1 MNEIS
6 IITPV
11 YNEQHNI
18 APFVSKIKE
27 VMKRINKSYE
37 LIFIL
42 DPGNDN
48 TENIILEEIQKNN
61 NIKLIINSR
70 RFGQPASM
78 FAGLENSNGKYMVF
92 IDVDLQD
99 PPELIE
105 EMYNAINQNNNDV
118 VLAQRTNKL
127 KENIIRKN
135 IATLGYYIISKLS
148 DTYIPK
154 NVGEFRM
161 ISRRVSDKLIEM
173 QDFDFF
179 LRGIVSFVGFK
190 QKIIQFE
197 RPERKVGNTK
207 YNPYTGSIKIGLNG
221 IFSYSSKP
229 LHIIT
234 ITSTISF
241 ALSTIVFI
249 LYMMLTLLD
258 LFVFKYQFFIIT
270 LILVVS
276 SAIFFSIGIISEYL
290 ARLIPKIK
298 QRPIYIIDKKI
309 NFK

>member
-6 IITPV
+6 LVTPV
-11 YNEQHNI
+11 YNEQNNI
-18 APFVSKIKE
+18 VPFVKKIEE
-27 VMKRINKSYE
+27 VMKRINQSYE

-48 TENIILEEIQKNN
+48 TENIILEEIQKNK

-78 FAGLENSNGKYMVF
+78 LAGLENSNGKYIVF

-105 EMYNAINQNNNDV
+105 KMYININQNNNDV
-118 VLAQRTNKL
+118 VLAQRTSKL
-127 KENIIRKN
+127 NENILRKN
-135 IATLGYYIISKLS
+135 IANFGYYLISKLS
-148 DTYIPK
+148 DTFIPK

-161 ISRRVSDKLIEM
+161 ISRRVADKLIEM

-197 RPERKVGNTK
+197 RPQRKIGHTK

-221 IFSYSSKP
+221 IFSYSLKP

-241 ALSTIVFI
+241 ILSTLVFT
-249 LYMMLTLLD
+249 LYMLLTLLD

>member
-11 YNEQHNI
+11 YNEQDTI
-18 APFVSKIKE
+18 VPFVNKIEE
-27 VMKRINKSYE
+27 VMKRINQSYE

-42 DPGNDN
+42 DPSADN
-48 TENIILEEIQKNN
+48 TENIILEKIKDNN
-61 NIKLIINSR
+61 NIKLLINSR

-78 FAGLENSNGKYMVF
+78 FAGLENSNGKYIVF

-105 EMYNAINQNNNDV
+105 EMYKTIKQSNNDV

-127 KENIIRKN
+127 NENIIRKN
-135 IATLGYYIISKLS
+135 IAKIGYFLISKLS
-148 DTYIPK
+148 DTNIPK

-161 ISRRVSDKLIEM
+161 ISRRVGNKLIEM

-190 QKIIQFE
+190 QKTIQFE
-197 RPERKVGNTK
+197 RPQRKIGHTK
-207 YNPYTGSIKIGLNG
+207 YNPYTGSIKIGLDG
-221 IFSYSSKP
+221 IFSYSLKP

-241 ALSTIVFI
+241 ILSTLVFSLYII
-249 LYMMLTLLD
+249 LTSLD
-258 LFVFKYQFFIIT
+258 LFVFKYQFFIIV
-270 LILVVS
+270 LIL
-276 SAIFFSIGIISEYL
+276 
-290 ARLIPKIK
+290 
-298 QRPIYIIDKKI
+298 
-309 NFK
+309 

>member
-11 YNEQHNI
+11 YNEQYNI
-18 APFVSKIKE
+18 EPFVKKIEE
-27 VMKRINKSYE
+27 VMKKINQSYE

-42 DPGNDN
+42 DPGSDD
-48 TENIILEEIQKNN
+48 TEKIILEKIKNN
-61 NIKLIINSR
+61 NNVKLIVNSR

-78 FAGLENSNGKYMVF
+78 FAGLESSNGKYIVF

-105 EMYNAINQNNNDV
+105 KMYALIKQNNDV
-118 VLAQRTNKL
+118 ILAQRTKKL
-127 KENIIRKN
+127 NENIIRKN
-135 IATLGYYIISKLS
+135 IAKVGYYIISKLS

-154 NVGEFRM
+154 NIGEFRM
-161 ISRRVSDKLIEM
+161 ISRRVGNKLIEM

-179 LRGIVSFVGFK
+179 LRGIVSFVGFN
-190 QKIIQFE
+190 QKIIKFE
-197 RPERKVGNTK
+197 RPQRKIGYTK
-207 YNPYTGSIKIGLNG
+207 YNSYTGSIKIGLNG

-234 ITSTISF
+234 ITSTICLL
-241 ALSTIVFI
+241 LSMFVFFSYLI
-249 LYMMLTLLD
+249 LTSLK
-258 LFVFKYQFFIIT
+258 LFVFKYQFFIIII
-270 LILVVS
+270 ILVFLS
-276 SAIFFSIGIISEYL
+276 IIFFSIGIISEYL

-309 NFK
+309 NFE

>member
-11 YNEQHNI
+11 YNEQDNI
-18 APFVSKIKE
+18 IPFVNKIKE
-27 VMKRINKSYE
+27 VMNKVNQSYE

-42 DPGNDN
+42 DPSKDN
-48 TENIILEEIQKNN
+48 TENIIISEIKNN
-61 NIKLIINSR
+61 KNIKLIINSR

-78 FAGLENSNGKYMVF
+78 FAGLENSNGKYIVF
-92 IDVDLQD
+92 LDVDLQD

-105 EMYNAINQNNNDV
+105 EMYLNIKKDYDV
-118 VLAQRTNKL
+118 VLAKRTNKL
-127 KENIIRKN
+127 NENIFRKN
-135 IATLGYYIISKLS
+135 IASFGYYLISKLS
-148 DTYIPK
+148 DTYIPR

-161 ISRRVSDKLIEM
+161 ISRRVGNKLIEM
-173 QDFDFF
+173 QDYDFF

-190 QKIIQFE
+190 QKAIQFE
-197 RPERKVGNTK
+197 RPHRLIGHTK
-207 YNPYTGSIKIGLNG
+207 YNPYTGSIKIGLDG
-221 IFSYSSKP
+221 IFSYSLKP

-234 ITSTISF
+234 I
-241 ALSTIVFI
+241 LSSVSFI
-249 LYMMLTLLD
+249 LSVLIFIFYIILTSLN

-270 LILVVS
+270 LILLVS

-309 NFK
+309 NF